1 MWFFTVIQFQDG
13 KKSFSRVQTLFVIF
27 VVFFVKVSA
36 GSLHAFESPN
46 LPPLATVGIDIGNNL
61 EFIQYLPT
69 YLGIIVGIFMVTI
82 SAGDP
87 DT

>member
-1 MWFFTVIQFQDG
+1 MKNEQNNC
-13 KKSFSRVQTLFVIF
+13 SLCLSLFPIF
-27 VVFFVKVSA
+27 LTFLPFFVKVSA

-46 LPPLATVGIDIGNNL
+46 LPPLATVGIDIGKNL
-61 EFIQYLPT
+61 EFFSVPT
-69 YLGIIVGIFMVTI
+69 YLGIIVGIFTVTI